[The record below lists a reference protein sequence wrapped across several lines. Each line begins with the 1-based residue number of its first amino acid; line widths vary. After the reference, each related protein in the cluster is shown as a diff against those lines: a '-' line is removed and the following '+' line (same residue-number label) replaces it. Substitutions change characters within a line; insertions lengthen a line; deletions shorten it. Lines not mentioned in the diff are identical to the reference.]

1 MKSTSVLTV
10 LGDFS
15 MDEKTVNIHPNDGFD
30 LGLMTTEYVVR
41 LHIGSESDPSAID
54 EKEFLYGKIFLKN
67 EVRAGHVELGL
78 KSSERLDGAKQ
89 VQVHFEPG
97 DRYATLLVT
106 PAR

>member
-41 LHIGSESDPSAID
+41 LHVGTQDDPSAIE
-54 EKEFLYGKIFLKN
+54 EKEFLYGKIHLKN

-78 KSSERLDGAKQ
+78 KSSERLGGAKQ
-89 VQVHFEPG
+89 AKVHFEPG
-97 DRYATLLVT
+97 DRYGTLLVT